1 MIWKKKDPFLPLS
14 SFHGHEYAHHITSLL
29 GVAVIGSS
37 PEETR
42 SSELLADA
50 LSSYFNAHACGNAYG
65 SDELNTV
72 ASVFMLTGDCFFEAI
87 SHHGT
92 PDQRR
97 CASLWGAYV
106 ARSSME
112 VMDPSEFI
120 KLFME
125 AEPKILAVDVE
136 ETCPPFE
143 SAVGL
148 EIMAE
153 DITGKCSHVQPTG
166 SGNGNGEEADIS
178 KSDTNEDA
186 ENNNSSGGTLQWSK
200 SGHSV
205 LLVLTLGLT
214 AVFI

>member
-1 MIWKKKDPFLPLS
+1 M
-14 SFHGHEYAHHITSLL
+14 
-29 GVAVIGSS
+29 
-37 PEETR
+37 R

-87 SHHGT
+87 GHHGT

-143 SAVGL
+143 SDVGR

-153 DITGKCSHVQPTG
+153 DIAGKCSHVQPTS
-166 SGNGNGEEADIS
+166 SGKGNDEARDDLDEEADIS

-186 ENNNSSGGTLQWSK
+186 ENNNSSDGNLQWPR
-200 SGHSV
+200 SGYSV
-205 LLVLTLGLT
+205 LLVMVLTLGLSI
-214 AVFI
+214 VFI

>member
-1 MIWKKKDPFLPLS
+1 M
-14 SFHGHEYAHHITSLL
+14 
-29 GVAVIGSS
+29 AVIGSS

-143 SAVGL
+143 SAVGR

-153 DITGKCSHVQPTG
+153 DISGMCSRAQPTS
-166 SGNGNGEEADIS
+166 SGKGNDEEADM

-186 ENNNSSGGTLQWSK
+186 ENNNSSDGNLQWPK
-200 SGHSV
+200 SGYSV
-205 LLVLTLGLT
+205 LLVMVLTLGLSI
-214 AVFI
+214 VFI